1 MSGFDLSQYETVD
14 SRVHRWWERHPEGRV
29 VTYLVSM
36 DGDEVV
42 FRAELYLPGG
52 EDPVATGY
60 AHEVRGSSPVNQTSH
75 LENCET
81 SAVGRALAN
90 YGMSAKGT
98 RPSREEMLGAVAN
111 DEQRQRIQE
120 VAKAMGLDRD
130 QAIGVLR
137 QVAGVESTA
146 EVPAAA
152 VDAVVAAMKEQG

>member
-14 SRVHRWWERHPEGRV
+14 SRVHRWWQRHPEGRV
-29 VTYLVSM
+29 VTHLVSM

-52 EDPVATGY
+52 EAPVATGY
-60 AHEVRGSSPVNQTSH
+60 AHEVRGSSPVNRTSH
-75 LENCET
+75 VENCET

-98 RPSREEMLGAVAN
+98 RPSREEMLGSVAS
-111 DEQRQRIQE
+111 DEQRQRIAE

-130 QAIGVLR
+130 RAIAVLR
-137 QVAGVESTA
+137 EVAGVDSTA

-152 VDAVVAAMKEQG
+152 VEAVVAAMKAHG

>member
-1 MSGFDLSQYETVD
+1 
-14 SRVHRWWERHPEGRV
+14 
-29 VTYLVSM
+29 M

-52 EDPVATGY
+52 DLPVATGY
-60 AHEVRGSSPVNQTSH
+60 AHEVRGSSPVNRTSH
-75 LENCET
+75 VENCET

-98 RPSREEMLGAVAN
+98 RPSREEMLGAVAS

-120 VAKAMGLDRD
+120 VAKAMGMDRD
-130 QAIGVLR
+130 RAIAVLR
-137 QVAGVESTA
+137 EVTGVDSTA

-152 VDAVVAAMKEQG
+152 VEAVVAAMKAQG